1 MAPLAPVRE
10 RRRGRREDE
19 EARKTSGGRRAG
31 QSTCTPLAPRDMSEP
46 PPSACNW
53 TCTCPTTTGAHAAE
67 ERTSEE
73 EEEEEEEDH
82 LINKAED
89 REVEVADSQRSPQTP
104 DLEPRAWSWRVP
116 GEACA
121 SSVRL
126 LFQLDGAN
134 GYLLTCQLSKAIC
147 NHKTLGA

>member
-10 RRRGRREDE
+10 RRRGRREDEEERE

-73 EEEEEEEDH
+73 EERRIGKSRWQIH
-82 LINKAED
+82 NGARK
-89 REVEVADSQRSPQTP
+89 RQTWS
-104 DLEPRAWSWRVP
+104 RARGAGACQERP
-116 GEACA
+116 ARAQCA
-121 SSVRL
+121 SSSSWTAPT
-126 LFQLDGAN
+126 D
-134 GYLLTCQLSKAIC
+134 TS
-147 NHKTLGA
+147 